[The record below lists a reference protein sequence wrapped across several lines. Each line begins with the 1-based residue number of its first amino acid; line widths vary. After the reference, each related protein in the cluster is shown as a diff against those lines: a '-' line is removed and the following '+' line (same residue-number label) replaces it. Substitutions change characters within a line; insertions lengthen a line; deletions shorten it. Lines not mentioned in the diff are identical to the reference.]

1 MPPMLKTIISDSCQ
15 ERYQRIFRRMVLM
28 ECANIGVKK
37 GFSERKNFAREVEEP
52 SSDGCFLSAEKPV
65 FTEEQLAEIYMRRHL
80 QMIIPQFAHAFQMA
94 IIQPLVQRFREKT
107 VRYDTIFDL
116 IECHKD
122 MIAKLETAVF
132 FEETPVIGK
141 QVSKILKIAK
151 DFERN
156 HRKKSTREEFVRT
169 CANLRTLT
177 KTIHEKMN
185 NERTSLLFQGMSEVL
200 YYTDIRNNSQ
210 NDQLTAAMKFRG
222 AGKNA
227 RIFFPSLGTPV
238 KK

>member
-1 MPPMLKTIISDSCQ
+1 
-15 ERYQRIFRRMVLM
+15 
-28 ECANIGVKK
+28 
-37 GFSERKNFAREVEEP
+37 
-52 SSDGCFLSAEKPV
+52 
-65 FTEEQLAEIYMRRHL
+65 
-80 QMIIPQFAHAFQMA
+80 MA

-156 HRKKSTREEFVRT
+156 HREKSTREEFVRT

-200 YYTDIRNNSQ
+200 YYTDNSSPGFSEEIFLDFDNVIPKEDERQ
-210 NDQLTAAMKFRG
+210 VYNTVSPILAESQDILSGRSNSATKFKTKLTAILCRDLTNYEG
-222 AGKNA
+222 AAAEIKKC
-227 RIFFPSLGTPV
+227 IQSPSDQEHKDHTWNTLLPLVVRLKRYFEFSSALTEAYIDIIRELTRHQG
-238 KK
+238 